1 MNFLCIFSFNIIYIQ
16 PNFIYFQSHLIFLQS
31 LLYTKYNL
39 FAFSHHLFVSSHFIY
54 IQATY
59 VYLDTLFIFAPPI
72 LLVIS
77 LIWYTFSLIFFI
89 FSLILFVFSLILFI
103 FSLILFLC
111 SLILFLFLICH
122 HIILAHFG
130 GKEIISGVNQNILV
144 DYCYERNQWA
154 CQTWY
159 LVIIQRRKI
168 PSFDSLF
175 SIYLFLV
182 LTWNKTF
189 FQKIIFFYFS
199 AETDQKKFWRSFE
212 VYNLVC
218 LVYLYIL
225 HELTVKEFR
234 IWCWQLQKFFQDF
247 EFLRNISEAF
257 RQRSASFFYF
267 QW

>member
-159 LVIIQRRKI
+159 LVSIQRRKI

-199 AETDQKKFWRSFE
+199 AETDQKKFWLSFE

-225 HELTVKEFR
+225 YELTFKEFR
-234 IWCWQLQKFFQDF
+234 IWCWQPKKFFQDF
-247 EFLRNISEAF
+247 EFFAKHLGSI
-257 RQRSASFFYF
+257 
-267 QW
+267 